1 MIASKFFEYVCF
13 ALLVS
18 VFQIVCCLEFSLPE
32 CSESH
37 AKAEYTLQNP
47 VECKPH
53 VPHLTKQ
60 CNISIFKLE
69 YFVYNIPV
77 IFCQQV
83 ATTTTATF
91 YFFGAKNHSLSTDFQ
106 QYYLFLNVCYGIL
119 R

>member
-1 MIASKFFEYVCF
+1 MIAHKFFEYVCF

-32 CSESH
+32 CSKSH
-37 AKAEYTLQNP
+37 AEAEYTLPDP

-60 CNISIFKLE
+60 CHISIFKLE
-69 YFVYNIPV
+69 HFVYNIPV
-77 IFCQQV
+77 ISCQQV
-83 ATTTTATF
+83 TTTTTATF
-91 YFFGAKNHSLSTDFQ
+91 YFFGAKPHSLSTN
-106 QYYLFLNVCYGIL
+106 YSTIPSLLECLYGIL